1 VFGFDVEE
9 GMPTQARRPN
19 AAANDLVP
27 SKRPVHTVT
36 AGELM
41 TTPVVTVE
49 PETSIAQVA
58 KVLADKSI
66 SAVVVCKHDGT
77 MVGMLSESDILHRF
91 RESMRQKRDW
101 WLGVFSEG
109 ENLSQEFLDYVRVD
123 TRSASDLM
131 VRHVVT
137 ATEDATLPEVAEL
150 ICKHRFKRIP
160 ILRDGRVVGIVSR
173 GDLIRALAGAPGML
187 I

>member
-1 VFGFDVEE
+1 
-9 GMPTQARRPN
+9 MPTQAELPK
-19 AAANDLVP
+19 AAASEP
-27 SKRPVHTVT
+27 EASKRPVHTVT
-36 AGELM
+36 AGEMM
-41 TTPVVTVE
+41 TSPVVTVE

-58 KVLADKSI
+58 KVLADKHI

-77 MVGMLSESDILHRF
+77 LAGMLSEGDILHPF

-101 WLGVFSEG
+101 WLGVMSEG

-123 TRSASDLM
+123 TRSAADLM

-137 ATEDATLPEVAEL
+137 ATEDATLPELAEL
-150 ICKHRFKRIP
+150 ICKHRVRRIP